1 MSEIAH
7 KARLERLVQS
17 GLCTSGNVQKHV
29 RELKQLVEQIDEEH
43 VRKRSYTL
51 KALADPVRIKI
62 LHLLKNR
69 PMCTCEIMVALDL
82 TEANASHHLNL
93 LERNDIVKSE
103 RMGKWVFYSLNKAG
117 RQNLLN
123 TIVANSDLTA

>member
-1 MSEIAH
+1 MSEIEH

-17 GLCTSGNVQKHV
+17 GLCTSGNIQKHV
-29 RELKQLVEQIDEEH
+29 RELRKLAEQIDEED
-43 VRKRSYTL
+43 VKRRSYTL

-62 LHLLKNR
+62 LHLLRNR

-103 RMGKWVFYSLNKAG
+103 KKGKWVFDTLQQSITM
-117 RQNLLN
+117 NLVN
-123 TIVANSDLTA
+123 ATQT